1 MNEVNAGELRQ
12 TDRQDGRTD
21 RQAAGLRWTDNIIV
35 FTATTNQ
42 SAKGGE
48 TTATVKL

>member
-1 MNEVNAGELRQ
+1 MRQRRMNEVNAGELRQ
-12 TDRQDGRTD
+12 TD

-42 SAKGGE
+42 SAKGGG
-48 TTATVKL
+48 TTATAKL